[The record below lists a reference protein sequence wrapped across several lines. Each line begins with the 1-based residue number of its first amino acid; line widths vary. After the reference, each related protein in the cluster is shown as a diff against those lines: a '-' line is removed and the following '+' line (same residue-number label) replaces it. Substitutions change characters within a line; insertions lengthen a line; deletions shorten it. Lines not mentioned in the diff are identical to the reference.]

1 MTIEEAFEAEVLQL
15 DPVTIVDANG
25 DRYPLAEAA
34 ARGLVDPQTARQIL
48 KALEPHAM
56 QKYIDRG
63 ELDPD
68 TGDYIDVKN
77 REVIV
82 YS

>member
-1 MTIEEAFEAEVLQL
+1 M

-34 ARGLVDPQTARQIL
+34 ARGLVDPQTAKQIL

-63 ELDPD
+63 ELDPE
-68 TGDYIDVKN
+68 TGDYIDLQN
-77 REVIV
+77 REVGF
-82 YS
+82 